1 MEYETSSP
9 GTVEGADADRVELTW
24 PGKHSLN
31 RLLQDNEGRW
41 AIHAS
46 PHKAVL
52 RGLARVELVHGAD
65 LEGASLL
72 IGGQRHDALSAL
84 SRSIGPVVKLA
95 YVDLPRLKVD
105 DVSTAFQSASPL
117 RLTTWLAMVRS
128 FLIETRE
135 LLSRTGVVAVHCGE
149 DEAQYARIILEE
161 LFREKRVGTIVW
173 QKAYSARHMPGM
185 KSFTDTHDLIYIY
198 ARDLDAIPA
207 VGLRRLPKDYSNS
220 DGDPR
225 GAWKAEHKGAKTRR
239 ENSDFDTYQPPY
251 RWQIVEGQLPPG
263 LWRLSPFTGVIW
275 GKTTAVGDYAFV
287 AEVTDSA
294 GKTARKNFTIKV
306 AEAGEVSS
314 PPEIPWIFEEIKAD
328 GPLRIVTKALPI
340 AILGKVYSTALFASG
355 GAPFLGKPIRPGS
368 GRYWDF
374 AKSTLISAYQADAV
388 YLGSKQP
395 TSIPTPKKY
404 EPPAGVMEV
413 ENQQSIWLGRSK
425 DSKATEVFAGF
436 TEDATKHL
444 KALKSLQLIDVE
456 VPTAK
461 PEQLMLRLL
470 DIFTAKGDAV
480 LEVMSSTADLTA
492 VALKSGRRAIALQG
506 GSKRDREITAKGAVP
521 RLKAV
526 LSGEDWDLENR
537 APDIRLSKGAY
548 IPFSG
553 GGSLATA
560 DVGPDIAVLEAEDD
574 YATLTDALSSMS
586 EDDIVSAVLTAE
598 GFLPSSG
605 RLLSKAIVGNRRAM
619 VVPPK
624 KYLTPEL
631 ISTVAS
637 NAIEDSEPISI
648 YYFRGT
654 EDIDEKLSSGRVVL
668 RRVPYDLLRLDIV

>member
-1 MEYETSSP
+1 M
-9 GTVEGADADRVELTW
+9 
-24 PGKHSLN
+24 
-31 RLLQDNEGRW
+31 
-41 AIHAS
+41 
-46 PHKAVL
+46 
-52 RGLARVELVHGAD
+52 
-65 LEGASLL
+65 
-72 IGGQRHDALSAL
+72 
-84 SRSIGPVVKLA
+84 
-95 YVDLPRLKVD
+95 D
-105 DVSTAFQSASPL
+105 DVSTAFQSETPL

-128 FLIETRE
+128 FLIEARE

-149 DEAQYARIILEE
+149 DEAQYARTILEE

-251 RWQIVEGQLPPG
+251 RWQIVEGHLPPG

-275 GKTTAVGDYAFV
+275 GKTTVAGDYPFA

-294 GKTARKNFTIKV
+294 GKTARKNFTIRV
-306 AEAGEVSS
+306 AESGEANP
-314 PPEIPWIFEEIKAD
+314 PPEIPWIFEEVKA
-328 GPLRIVTKALPI
+328 GGALRILTKALPD
-340 AILGKVYSTALFASG
+340 AVLGKVYSTALFASG

-404 EPPAGVMEV
+404 EPPAGVMEI
-413 ENQQSIWLGRSK
+413 ENQQSVWLGRSK
-425 DSKATEVFAGF
+425 DGNTTEVFAGF

-444 KALKSLQLIDVE
+444 KALKSLNLIDVE

-461 PEQLMLRLL
+461 PEQLLLRLL
-470 DIFTAKGDAV
+470 DIFTSKGDAV

-506 GSKRDREITAKGAVP
+506 SSERDRLITAQGAVP

-526 LSGEDWDLENR
+526 LSGDDNELESR

-548 IPFSG
+548 IPYLG
-553 GGSLATA
+553 GGALATA
-560 DVGPDIAVLEAEDD
+560 DVGPEIAVLEAEDD

-586 EDDIVSAVLTAE
+586 EDEIVSAVLTAE
-598 GFLPSSG
+598 GFLPSSSG
-605 RLLSKAIVGNRRAM
+605 DLLSNAIVGRRRAM

-637 NAIEDSEPISI
+637 EAIDSPEPISI

-654 EDIDEKLSSGRVVL
+654 EDVDEKLSSGRVIL